1 MPPLAHSMFPPIATF
16 ASVTFQALS
25 AQVLH
30 HADITSRDDVLRM
43 GIDKYNDE
51 CRSIVM
57 RRAWDSSRCY
67 QWLYIF
73 VS

>member
-1 MPPLAHSMFPPIATF
+1 MPPLAQSVMAPMAFCSLMIPYERYPPKC
-16 ASVTFQALS
+16 
-25 AQVLH
+25 LH

-67 QWLYIF
+67 
-73 VS
+73 